1 MKHEAF
7 IKHDVSRCLSE
18 EKELN
23 LTNRVIYS
31 GFSISRHS
39 AIFWASQLMRVVKN
53 LCNAEDVGSILGS
66 GKILWSKFNSLQ
78 CSRLDNPTDRGSRV
92 ALPLES
98 RHMLRGRPPPIL
110 HCCRRSV
117 AKLCPA
123 LWGPTDCGTSGFSVP
138 HHLPKFAQIQVH
150 QVSGAI

>member
-53 LCNAEDVGSILGS
+53 LCNAEDVGSILGLGRSPGVGS
-66 GKILWSKFNSLQ
+66 GNPLQ
-78 CSRLDNPTDRGSRV
+78 YSCLENPMDRGAWWTMVDGVIKSQSQ
-92 ALPLES
+92 LS
-98 RHMLRGRPPPIL
+98 
-110 HCCRRSV
+110 
-117 AKLCPA
+117 
-123 LWGPTDCGTSGFSVP
+123 D
-138 HHLPKFAQIQVH
+138 
-150 QVSGAI
+150 